1 MRPTGW
7 LALAVDVL
15 LVAAVSIGAIK
26 LFELGLREFAATAFW
41 KDWAAGH
48 AFAGRLVPALAIAA
62 ACGCFAGLVLGG
74 FAGARALRL
83 GGFAAAV
90 VVALDFGGTLVS
102 DGPRGLLTGFALA
115 PVCIGLGLLAGAA
128 LGRKLMPDPAA
139 GA

>member
-7 LALAVDVL
+7 LALAFDVL

-74 FAGARALRL
+74 FS
-83 GGFAAAV
+83 AAV